1 MKRDLWGRTLARA
14 LAQHGVEL
22 VFGTHGTHGTY
33 SLESMPDSKTNGSA
47 TVSPPSQQ
55 DWTQP

>member
-22 VFGTHGTHGTY
+22 VFGTHGTY